1 MWGQIQGGRCNMKR
15 YIIVLTSIL
24 FVMTNCS
31 QKTIPLKTTDAQSY
45 FVLELEKADLYFKK
59 ETVLTEAYEK
69 IQNQTLQ
76 SRKEELVATYERL
89 KNSDFDKLRIPIKID
104 TSSSKEEVENYL
116 LISLVYYDMLEEGK
130 VKVYNKLSN
139 EFETRITY
147 KKHKTKLGDEGVAF
161 YFDDGTEFYYHVLAV
176 GE

>member
-1 MWGQIQGGRCNMKR
+1 MKR

-59 ETVLTEAYEK
+59 EAVLTEAYEK

-89 KNSDFDKLRIPIKID
+89 KNSDFDKLR
-104 TSSSKEEVENYL
+104 
-116 LISLVYYDMLEEGK
+116 M
-130 VKVYNKLSN
+130 
-139 EFETRITY
+139 
-147 KKHKTKLGDEGVAF
+147 
-161 YFDDGTEFYYHVLAV
+161 
-176 GE
+176 

>member
-1 MWGQIQGGRCNMKR
+1 MWDQIQEGRCNMKR
-15 YIIVLTSIL
+15 YIIVLTLIL

-59 ETVLTEAYEK
+59 EAVLTEAYEK
-69 IQNQTLQ
+69 IQNETLQ

-104 TSSSKEEVENYL
+104 TNSSKEEVENYL
-116 LISLVYYDMLEEGK
+116 LLSLVYYDMLKEGK
-130 VKVYNKLSN
+130 AKVYNKLSN